1 MDGEIV
7 LTPAA
12 LLDLLTQID
21 ELKDKD
27 IGVTQGLDGMLQLQ
41 IGNSM
46 YEIREDNATEIS
58 VDESVTS
65 EINQANIDAYN
76 DLANSDNIEFFEDS
90 ISNVPVQSG
99 IIKELIKTLAV
110 GGIVRFAANKLKK

>member
-41 IGNSM
+41 IGNSI

>member
-41 IGNSM
+41 IGNSI

-65 EINQANIDAYN
+65 EINQANVDAYN

>member
-41 IGNSM
+41 IGNSI

-58 VDESVTS
+58 VDESVTCS
-65 EINQANIDAYN
+65 VRYN
-76 DLANSDNIEFFEDS
+76 
-90 ISNVPVQSG
+90 
-99 IIKELIKTLAV
+99 
-110 GGIVRFAANKLKK
+110 

>member
-41 IGNSM
+41 IGDSI
-46 YEIREDNATEIS
+46 YEITEDNATEIS

>member
-76 DLANSDNIEFFEDS
+76 DLANSDIS
-90 ISNVPVQSG
+90 IF
-99 IIKELIKTLAV
+99 L
-110 GGIVRFAANKLKK
+110 